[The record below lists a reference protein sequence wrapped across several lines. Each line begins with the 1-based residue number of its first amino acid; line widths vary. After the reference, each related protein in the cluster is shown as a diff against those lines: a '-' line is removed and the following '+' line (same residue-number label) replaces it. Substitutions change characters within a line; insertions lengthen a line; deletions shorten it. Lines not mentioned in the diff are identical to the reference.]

1 MTGISLL
8 AGPDPL
14 SGMEAAT
21 SHRTRLGALPVAG
34 PRLIEALE
42 RSDLRG
48 RGGAAFPVGR
58 KWRAVAGR
66 RGGAPVV
73 LVNGAEG
80 EPLSRKDRVL
90 MEARPHLVL
99 DGAALAAAA
108 VGAGEVLLYVGSD
121 HGAAAGAL
129 RRALADRPEA
139 ERRRTRVVAAPARYV
154 AGEETAAVRFVNDGV
169 ALPTSAP
176 PRPFERGVAGR
187 PTLVQNVESLAH
199 VAMIGRFGDGWF
211 RDLGRGASSGTALL
225 TLCGAVHRPGVHE
238 VAQGTAL
245 GEAIDTAGGGLTD
258 ASSAVLLGGYFGSWV
273 TAAEA
278 WSLPLDAATLRD
290 RGHTLGCGVVAVLPE
305 HRCGVVETARILS
318 YLADQSARQC
328 GPCVFGLGAIAAA
341 VGRIAS
347 GGAEAADLE
356 RIRRWSGELSGRGAC
371 HHPDGAAGMLLS
383 ALGAFPE
390 EFRHHHEL
398 GRCSATALRE
408 AA

>member
-211 RDLGRGASSGTALL
+211 RDLGRGASSGTAL
-225 TLCGAVHRPGVHE
+225 
-238 VAQGTAL
+238 

-371 HHPDGAAGMLLS
+371 RHPDGAAGMLLS